1 MSDLLIME
9 IGCCRKLVSCRNS
22 VILKG
27 MVSCDNSVPWQS
39 PLDVMTGQFDWLY
52 APDPAF
58 SVRLLQRWLATSPHL
73 LFLCALD
80 FDFSFVLLASLMT
93 LPKNKR
99 CHAAMTLSHRTD
111 DFCLFHARPLT

>member
-27 MVSCDNSVPWQS
+27 MASCDNVVPWHG

-52 APDPAF
+52 APDPA
-58 SVRLLQRWLATSPHL
+58 SSGAAPAALAYHL
-73 LFLCALD
+73 PPPPFLM
-80 FDFSFVLLASLMT
+80 SLG
-93 LPKNKR
+93 L
-99 CHAAMTLSHRTD
+99 
-111 DFCLFHARPLT
+111 